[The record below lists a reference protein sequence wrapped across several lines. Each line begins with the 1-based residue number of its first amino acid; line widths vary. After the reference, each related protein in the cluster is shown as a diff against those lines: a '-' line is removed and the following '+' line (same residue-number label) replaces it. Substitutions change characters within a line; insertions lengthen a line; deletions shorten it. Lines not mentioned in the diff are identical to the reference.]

1 MRLATSHRRDLEAQL
16 VALVPQL
23 GADELRVLVLIA
35 RRVLAGEAR
44 YGRLDLSHD
53 PRDLGREALEELL
66 DAIFYLS
73 AGLLSLGRP
82 RRARR
87 A

>member
-1 MRLATSHRRDLEAQL
+1 VTA
-16 VALVPQL
+16 V
-23 GADELRVLVLIA
+23 IA

-44 YGRLDLSHD
+44 YGRLD
-53 PRDLGREALEELL
+53 PRDFGREALEELL

-73 AGLLSLGRP
+73 AGLLRLGRP

-87 A
+87 G